1 VSLDPGLY
9 ERLVSQALAEAL
21 SASDSIR
28 SKLDAVDAPRRIGA
42 YLGEAV
48 ERAVRSV
55 PEHVRVSVALE
66 LANAVVDALSA
77 RLSTGVLGRGDHLV
91 APGEILTAVTASALG
106 SQAVRPLT
114 PLADTVLFTN
124 AKGEPAIGV
133 ELGRELASADRV
145 DALVAFVKWSGLRQI
160 EAELREYLQT
170 GRPMRLITTTYTG
183 ATERTA
189 LDRLVQMGAEVKIA
203 YDNRSTRLHAKA
215 WLFRRNTGFD
225 TAWIGSSNLSKA
237 ALVDGLEWNVRASAV
252 STPDVIAKFA
262 GTFDAYWSDPDF
274 ESYDP
279 ATDRDRF
286 DSAVNAD
293 ANTGTPLDLSFLD
306 VRPYGYQQDM
316 LDRLDAE
323 RKRHDRWHNLVVA
336 ATGTGKTVV
345 AALDYRRLT
354 SELGDLKLLFVAH
367 RKEILEQSRSTFRAV
382 MRDGSFGEDYVDGA
396 RRERWRHVF
405 ASIQSL
411 SAGRA
416 VEIDPTHFD
425 MVIVDEFHHAEAGT
439 YKALLNHLEPQILLG
454 LTATPERADGQS
466 ILGWFDNRIAVEMRL
481 WDALER
487 DLLVPFHYFGVHDDT
502 TLETL
507 SWNRGGYQV
516 SDLDN
521 LYTGNDARVAIV
533 LQALTDKVADVS
545 AIKALGF
552 CVSVA
557 HARYM
562 AQRFNQAGIRSV
574 AVTADTSSV
583 DRKNALVDLQKGNV
597 NVVFAVDLFNEGVD
611 VRAIDTL
618 LFLRPTESATVFL
631 QQLGRG
637 LRRDDGK
644 SVLTV
649 LDFVGHQHR
658 RFRFDLRY
666 RALTGDSRKRLQRQV
681 EDGFPYL
688 PSGCHIELD
697 PVARKLV
704 LDNIRNS
711 LPNRW
716 KQRVAELRTLGDVG
730 LSSFLA
736 ETGLELED
744 VYQGGHSW
752 TEHRRAAGIDM
763 TTEGKWDKALGGSF
777 ARMLHIEDDLR
788 LDTYRHIIHDGVESL
803 DRLDEPQRR
812 LAFMLHLSLWN
823 NEKFDRL
830 AEGFERFERSGS
842 LRRELLEVL
851 DLLAEQA
858 QHVHRPLTIDPRV
871 PLRVHARYTR
881 SEILAALGRGSPSK
895 PPTSREGVLFDRGA
909 NADLFFVTLEKNERD
924 FSPSTRY
931 QD

>member
-1 VSLDPGLY
+1 
-9 ERLVSQALAEAL
+9 
-21 SASDSIR
+21 
-28 SKLDAVDAPRRIGA
+28 
-42 YLGEAV
+42 
-48 ERAVRSV
+48 
-55 PEHVRVSVALE
+55 
-66 LANAVVDALSA
+66 
-77 RLSTGVLGRGDHLV
+77 
-91 APGEILTAVTASALG
+91 
-106 SQAVRPLT
+106 
-114 PLADTVLFTN
+114 
-124 AKGEPAIGV
+124 
-133 ELGRELASADRV
+133 
-145 DALVAFVKWSGLRQI
+145 
-160 EAELREYLQT
+160 
-170 GRPMRLITTTYTG
+170 TG

-189 LDRLVQMGAEVKIA
+189 LDRLVRMGADVKVA

-237 ALVDGLEWNVRASAV
+237 ALVDGLEWNVRASSV
-252 STPDVIAKFA
+252 STPDVIAKFSA
-262 GTFDAYWSDPDF
+262 TFDAYWSDPDF

-279 ATDRDRF
+279 DTDRDRF
-286 DSAVNAD
+286 DDAVGA
-293 ANTGTPLDLSFLD
+293 ATSGTPLDLSFID
-306 VRPYGYQQDM
+306 VRPYGCQQDM
-316 LDRLDAE
+316 LEHLEAE

-345 AALDYRRLT
+345 AALDYRRLC

-382 MRDGSFGEDYVDGA
+382 MRDGTFGEHYVDGA
-396 RRERWRHVF
+396 RPERWRHVF

-411 SAGRA
+411 SGTRA
-416 VEIDPTHFD
+416 TAIDPSHFD
-425 MVIVDEFHHAEAGT
+425 MVIVDEFHHAEATT
-439 YKALLNHLEPQILLG
+439 YKALLNHLQPRILLG

-487 DLLVPFHYFGVHDDT
+487 DLLVPFHYFGIHDNT
-502 TLETL
+502 SLQAL
-507 SWNRGGYQV
+507 SWSRGGYQV

-521 LYTGNDARVAIV
+521 LYTGNDARVAMV
-533 LQALTDKVADVS
+533 LQAVADKVADPS
-545 AIKALGF
+545 SMRALGF

-562 AQRFNQAGIRSV
+562 AERFNQAGIRSV
-574 AVTADTSSV
+574 AVSADTAAT
-583 DRKNALVDLQKGNV
+583 DRQNALLDLRDGSV

-611 VRAIDTL
+611 VPAIDTV

-637 LRRDDGK
+637 LRRSDGK

-658 RFRFDLRY
+658 QFRFDLRY
-666 RALTGDSRKRLQRQV
+666 RALTGDSRKRLERQV
-681 EDGFPYL
+681 EEGFPYL

-697 PVARKLV
+697 AVARKLV

-716 KQRVAELRTLGDVG
+716 KQRVAELRHLGDVDLG
-730 LSSFLA
+730 TFLA
-736 ETGLELED
+736 ETGLEVED
-744 VYQGGHSW
+744 VYQGKHSW
-752 TEHRRAAGIDM
+752 TEHRRAAG
-763 TTEGKWDKALGGSF
+763 WDDSVPGEWDEALGAAVG
-777 ARMLHIEDDLR
+777 RMLHIEDDLR
-788 LDTYRHIIHDGVESL
+788 VDTYRRLLNNRRGSL
-803 DRLDEPQRR
+803 DDLSERDRR

-823 NEKFDRL
+823 RESFESMDAGFARLWQSPAMRNELIGLLDVLEDR
-830 AEGFERFERSGS
+830 AM
-842 LRRELLEVL
+842 
-851 DLLAEQA
+851 
-858 QHVHRPLTIDPRV
+858 HVHQSLSVDPTI

-881 SEILAALGRGSPSK
+881 NEVLAALGRGSAVK
-895 PPTSREGVLFDRGA
+895 PPTHREGVLFDREA

-931 QD
+931 QDYAISPELFHWESQSTTSENSPTGQRYINHRRTGSHVLLFVRETLSNATGATPFLFLGPAHYVQHRGERPMAITWKLEHPIPAEFYQRAKVAAG